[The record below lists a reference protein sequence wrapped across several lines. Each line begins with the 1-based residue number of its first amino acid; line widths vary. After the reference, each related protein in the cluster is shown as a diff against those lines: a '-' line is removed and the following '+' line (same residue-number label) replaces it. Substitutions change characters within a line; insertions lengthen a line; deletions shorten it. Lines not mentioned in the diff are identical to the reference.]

1 MLLASCAQTQVQHN
15 ETEVYLPQEF
25 MLEPRTVYLEGDT
38 VGDVVKYCIDL
49 KGQNVEL
56 RSILRGIKE
65 YIEER
70 NKRVQSAQ

>member
-1 MLLASCAQTQVQHN
+1 MQYS
-15 ETEVYLPQEF
+15 ETEVYIPQEF
-25 MLEPRTVYLEGDT
+25 MIEPRRVYLEGDT

-56 RSILRGIKE
+56 KSTLKGIKK

-70 NKRVQSAQ
+70 NARIRDQEK